1 MASYHKTVAF
11 WISIMIEDSVVN
23 RLNYNRTFET
33 KKNQRGYVLIYYQE
47 SFSWAQRNSSCT

>member
-33 KKNQRGYVLIYYQE
+33 KEIKEGMY
-47 SFSWAQRNSSCT
+47 

>member
-1 MASYHKTVAF
+1 MAKMASYHKTVAF

-33 KKNQRGYVLIYYQE
+33 KKIKEGMY
-47 SFSWAQRNSSCT
+47 